1 MRARQSSI
9 PLTFRF
15 ALFTASLL
23 VLLTICLT
31 MFVSGSLERSARREL
46 ESRTLAMAHLTT
58 QSVLPWLEAND
69 SRSAQTFLAKLSEQ
83 TGGFALLYR
92 TDGSLLAAT
101 RKYDEQR
108 KLYMT
113 VLAKMN
119 SESLKPV
126 AWLPTYGDT
135 SYAGLLWHKGML
147 WVSYYSSHEGRS
159 SIYLAKV
166 RWPLQR

>member
-1 MRARQSSI
+1 MPGQSRMRAVGQSSI

-31 MFVSGSLERSARREL
+31 MFVSAVQSAAPDASW
-46 ESRTLAMAHLTT
+46 SRGPSRWLHLTT

-92 TDGSLLAAT
+92 TDGSLLAAVRSDQVGPAMPALT
-101 RKYDEQR
+101 D
-108 KLYMT
+108 
-113 VLAKMN
+113 
-119 SESLKPV
+119 KPV
-126 AWLPTYGDT
+126 LEYQGQFLRLDIAIGPRSGAP
-135 SYAGLLWHKGML
+135 AG
-147 WVSYYSSHEGRS
+147 
-159 SIYLAKV
+159 
-166 RWPLQR
+166 